1 MDDMGGGPE
10 AMSKGK
16 MQVIK
21 VKQEREAWTK
31 EASRVVPVRM
41 QNLHAEGKNLICQVN
56 ARPRGYRGE
65 NAASWFTSSCK
76 KEGPIPMLEQTP

>member
-21 VKQEREAWTK
+21 VNQEREAWTK

-41 QNLHAEGKNLICQVN
+41 QNLQIEGKDSDLTC
-56 ARPRGYRGE
+56 E
-65 NAASWFTSSCK
+65 C
-76 KEGPIPMLEQTP
+76 